1 VLAITTEASEAIKG
15 VLAADDVPDG
25 ALLRIS
31 PQPSSDTAAV
41 GLVVEVTET
50 APPTDQV
57 VEGDGVEVCLE
68 PTAAEMLDD
77 KELDA
82 KIIDGKVN
90 LSIGDQSA

>member
-25 ALLRIS
+25 AMLRIS
-31 PQPSSDTAAV
+31 PQPQSESAAV
-41 GLVVEVTET
+41 GLVVEVTES
-50 APPTDQV
+50 PPPNDQV
-57 VEGDGVEVCLE
+57 IESNGVEVCLE

-82 KIIDGKVN
+82 TLVDGKVN

>member
-1 VLAITTEASEAIKG
+1 MLAITTEASEAIKG

-50 APPTDQV
+50 PPPDDQV
-57 VEGDGVEVCLE
+57 IESEGVAVSLE

-82 KIIDGKVN
+82 QIIDGKIN

>member
-31 PQPSSDTAAV
+31 PQPTSDSAAV
-41 GLVVEVTET
+41 GLIVEVTQS
-50 APPTDQV
+50 APPSDQI

-82 KIIDGKVN
+82 QIVDGKVN

>member
-1 VLAITTEASEAIKG
+1 MLAITTEASEAIKV

-31 PQPSSDTAAV
+31 PQPTSDSAAV
-41 GLVVEVTET
+41 GLVVEVTD
-50 APPTDQV
+50 APPPNDQV

>member
-15 VLAADDVPDG
+15 VLAADEVPDG
-25 ALLRIS
+25 AVLRIS

-50 APPTDQV
+50 PPPDDQV
-57 VEGDGVEVCLE
+57 VESNGVEVALE

-82 KIIDGKVN
+82 RMVDGKVN

>member
-25 ALLRIS
+25 ALLRIR
-31 PQPSSDTAAV
+31 PQPNSESAAV
-41 GLVVEVTET
+41 GLVVEVTDA